1 MSGVGG
7 ETIIGEE
14 DTLAVLAGPVMS
26 GVCVGCG
33 GRDHHWRGRHACR
46 AGRSSDE
53 WCLCRVCGGGVG
65 GETIIGEEDT
75 LAELAGPVMSGVC
88 VGCGG
93 RDHHWRGRHAC
104 RAGRS
109 SDEWCLCRVWGA
121 RPSLERKTRLQSW
134 QVQ

>member
-14 DTLAVLAGPVMS
+14 DTLAELAGPVMS

-46 AGRSSDE
+46 AGRSS
-53 WCLCRVCGGGVG
+53 
-65 GETIIGEEDT
+65 ETIIGEEDT

>member
-1 MSGVGG
+1 MS
-7 ETIIGEE
+7 
-14 DTLAVLAGPVMS
+14 
-26 GVCVGCG
+26 
-33 GRDHHWRGRHACR
+33 
-46 AGRSSDE
+46 
-53 WCLCRVCGGGVG
+53 GVG

-109 SDEWCLCRVWGA
+109 SDEWCLCRVWGRETIIGEEDRLA
-121 RPSLERKTRLQSW
+121 VLAGPVMSGVCVGCGGRDHHWRGRRRLQSW

>member
-14 DTLAVLAGPVMS
+14 GP
-26 GVCVGCG
+26 
-33 GRDHHWRGRHACR
+33 
-46 AGRSSDE
+46 
-53 WCLCRVCGGGVG
+53 
-65 GETIIGEEDT
+65 

-93 RDHHWRGRHAC
+93 RDLHWRGIHAC

-109 SDEWCLCRVWGA
+109 SDEWGLCRVWGGETIIGEEDTLA
-121 RPSLERKTRLQSW
+121 ELCVMSGVCIRCGGRDHHVERKTRCAELAGPVMSG
-134 QVQ
+134 VCVGCGGARLSLSLAYI

>member
-1 MSGVGG
+1 MS
-7 ETIIGEE
+7 
-14 DTLAVLAGPVMS
+14 
-26 GVCVGCG
+26 
-33 GRDHHWRGRHACR
+33 
-46 AGRSSDE
+46 
-53 WCLCRVCGGGVG
+53 GVG

-104 RAGRS
+104 SAGRS

>member
-1 MSGVGG
+1 MS
-7 ETIIGEE
+7 
-14 DTLAVLAGPVMS
+14 
-26 GVCVGCG
+26 
-33 GRDHHWRGRHACR
+33 
-46 AGRSSDE
+46 
-53 WCLCRVCGGGVG
+53 GVG

-93 RDHHWRGRHAC
+93 RDHLHAC